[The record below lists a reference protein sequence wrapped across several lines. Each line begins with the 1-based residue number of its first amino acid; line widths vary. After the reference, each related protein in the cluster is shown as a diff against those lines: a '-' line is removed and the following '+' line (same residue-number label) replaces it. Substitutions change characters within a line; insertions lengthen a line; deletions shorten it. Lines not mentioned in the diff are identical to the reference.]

1 MTKWVID
8 PSHSE
13 VQFKVRHMMVSN
25 VTGHF
30 TAFQSSFESSTDSF
44 DKAEFEFIA
53 EIASI
58 DTRNTDRDNHLKSAD
73 FFDAV
78 QYPYLRFQ
86 STSFN
91 LNGNDIMLKGE
102 IEIRGKRLP
111 IELHG
116 EYNGQAVDPYGQ
128 TKAGFE
134 LSGKISRKE
143 FGLNWNAITEA
154 GSIVVGDDVKIQIS
168 AQYIKK

>member
-1 MTKWVID
+1 MTKWIVD

-30 TAFQSSFESSTDSF
+30 NEFQSSIETSSEGFEDGNFQFS
-44 DKAEFEFIA
+44 A

-58 DTRNTDRDNHLKSAD
+58 DTRNADRDNHLKSAD
-73 FFDAV
+73 FFDAA
-78 QYPYLRFQ
+78 QFPQLLF
-86 STSFN
+86 SSNEFK
-91 LNGNDIMLKGE
+91 LDGGNAILKGE
-102 IEIRGKRLP
+102 ISIRGTRLP

-134 LSGKISRKE
+134 FVGKISRKE
-143 FGLNWNAITEA
+143 FGLHWNAITEA
-154 GSIVVGDDVKIQIS
+154 GSIVVSDEVILQINV
-168 AQYIKK
+168 QYIKQ